1 MARAGIAAPVL
12 LALALAACAGGT
24 QAPAAPVKSA
34 LSDDAQA
41 SDIAALRWLGKGSD
55 RVAFLTTQ
63 PVECGDRPSGA
74 AAALAVDLGRV
85 AFESPVLL
93 GGAAARRG
101 ISCSSCHISGRGN
114 PDFFVEGVSGNAGT
128 ADVTSSLFSKT
139 RGDGAFNPKVIPD
152 LAARDGTQIRD
163 RKGDAFRAKV
173 HGLIV
178 DEFDGQEPR
187 AAVFEDVRAYLD
199 TLDIGGCLNPA
210 AREPVSVL
218 RDLGSASVAAVG
230 ASKANEP
237 AEAEFWLRV
246 ARRRLERIDERFIG
260 PDLVEA
266 RARIARLSQR
276 LGDQADAI
284 HAGQTPKAA
293 FDAVDWLALRMAV
306 IAGEPKSL
314 YNPAVLKAALATS
327 THPPGV
333 R

>member
-1 MARAGIAAPVL
+1 
-12 LALALAACAGGT
+12 
-24 QAPAAPVKSA
+24 VKSA

-41 SDIAALRWLGKGSD
+41 SDIAALRWIGKGSD
-55 RVAFLTTQ
+55 RVAFLTSQ
-63 PVECGDRPSGA
+63 PVECSSRPSSA
-74 AAALAVDLGRV
+74 TAALAVDLGRV

-114 PDFFVEGVSGNAGT
+114 PDFFVEGVSNKSGT

-152 LAARDGTQIRD
+152 LAARDGAQIRD
-163 RKGDAFRAKV
+163 RKSDKFRIKV

-178 DEFDGQEPR
+178 DEFDGQEPQ

-199 TLDIGGCLNPA
+199 SLDIGDCLNPA
-210 AREPVSVL
+210 TREPVSAL

-237 AEAEFWLRV
+237 AETEFWLRV

-260 PDLVEA
+260 LDLAEA

-276 LGDQADAI
+276 LGDQAEAI
-284 HAGQTPKAA
+284 HAGQTSKAT
-293 FDAVDWLALRMAV
+293 FDAADWLAVQVAV
-306 IAGEPKSL
+306 SAGEPKSL
-314 YNPAVLKAALATS
+314 YNPAVLKAALAVA